1 MAGYCY
7 QGGVESCV
15 QLQVSYGLH
24 YEDLQGLT
32 ERIILS
38 SANSHLQE
46 LVESTLDG
54 DDASPQCHHDLLDF
68 SLLACIG
75 GADCEMSIDV
85 SEGRERE

>member
-1 MAGYCY
+1 M
-7 QGGVESCV
+7 
-15 QLQVSYGLH
+15 SYGLH

-32 ERIILS
+32 ERIVLS

-46 LVESTLDG
+46 SVESTLD
-54 DDASPQCHHDLLDF
+54 DDDDSPQCLHDLLDF

-85 SEGRERE
+85 SEG